1 MEELIPFTPLSVPSP
16 HITGLYFGVNNVAFH
31 GLFDTG
37 SDEVVIPDFVG
48 REAKLDL
55 TYKKTGI
62 IHKNGDVFI
71 KYHAP
76 LTVLGFSAIH
86 PITTAVAPT
95 SMAVGQFLPALVP
108 PQIYMPFYS
117 IRFTA
122 QGVRFLPKRI
132 GSIPFKKYNDARP
145 VFDFSVR
152 GGGGEEVFQAYF
164 DTGSDTSTLSPK
176 TAREIHIERFPRG
189 PDMPVLPNDIHKYA
203 SRKQYYVP
211 ITLENMFSF
220 TTLTGVMMM
229 NGNDNIISA
238 EQALLQ
244 GLRMTLSENSAD
256 FF

>member
-16 HITGLYFGVNNVAFH
+16 HVTGLYFGINNVAFH

-37 SDEVVIPDFVG
+37 SDEVVIPDFVA

-55 TYKKTGI
+55 TYKKTGVT
-62 IHKNGDVFI
+62 HKNGDAFI

-86 PITTAVAPT
+86 PITAATTTT
-95 SMAVGQFLPALVP
+95 SMVVGQFLPPLVP
-108 PQIYMPFYS
+108 PQIYLPFYS

-122 QGVRFLPKRI
+122 QGVQFLPKRI
-132 GSIPFKKYNDARP
+132 GSIPFKKYNDTRP

-152 GGGGEEVFQAYF
+152 GGGGEEFQAFF

-176 TAREIHIERFPRG
+176 TAREIRIERFPRG
-189 PDMPVLPNDIHKYA
+189 PDQKLLPNDIHKYA
-203 SRKQYYVP
+203 SKKQYYVP

-220 TTLTGVMMM
+220 TTLTGVMM
-229 NGNDNIISA
+229 NENDNIISA

-244 GLRMTLSENSAD
+244 GLRMTLSEYSAD